1 MGEVGSENSVLI
13 SKPKGNKPVEEL
25 CGNGNIILKCNLS

>member
-13 SKPKGNKPVEEL
+13 GKPIGNKPVEEFL
-25 CGNGNIILKCNLS
+25 QKWENNIKM